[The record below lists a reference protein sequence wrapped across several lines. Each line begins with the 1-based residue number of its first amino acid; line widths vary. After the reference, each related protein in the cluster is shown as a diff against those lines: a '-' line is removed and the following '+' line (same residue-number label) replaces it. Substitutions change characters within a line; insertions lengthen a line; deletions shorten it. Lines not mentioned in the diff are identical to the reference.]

1 MTIAA
6 FAVALISTTLPLR
19 GEARIGQP
27 SVSSPEPGKET
38 GPGPVRMALRAVHGL
53 DGHGLG
59 PLAEA
64 MKIAPT
70 DLTQLSARNNGVF
83 PDEKVADVIRN
94 GGAVLGHGSS
104 SMLAWGRF
112 FSELHKPE
120 IANARIAALVSYLR
134 SLQSNRPR

>member
-1 MTIAA
+1 
-6 FAVALISTTLPLR
+6 
-19 GEARIGQP
+19 
-27 SVSSPEPGKET
+27 
-38 GPGPVRMALRAVHGL
+38 
-53 DGHGLG
+53 
-59 PLAEA
+59 

-104 SMLAWGRF
+104 SMLAWGHF

-134 SLQSNRPR
+134 SLQSK